1 MSDVPVKSKPSAVST
16 RQSTP
21 APQPAPAAQVAVQAA
36 VQPPLAPPPCAQPAA
51 MAPAM
56 TPAMAPEQ
64 WAQYQQFLQFQ
75 QFQAF
80 QQQMMLQQG
89 QTLPQPNDLQAA
101 QQLQWL
107 QYQQFVQFQQMQQMA
122 LLQAQGQLPPNGL
135 MPQGAMPPA
144 MPEAMPQPAPV
155 KPLPASMV
163 PNGSMA
169 PNVPMAQA
177 VPPQMPSNGSMPSV
191 VPSQMPPSGSMP
203 QTVPPQMAFNCM
215 LAQPQAQMPQG
226 SLTAPQ
232 YGMPQGT
239 APMPAVPATLTPQ
252 AGAGAALS
260 ALSGASGAPVHLPP
274 QAAVA
279 TGSEPQKQLGA
290 SVPSEPAQAPTKAIN
305 AGVAA
310 ITCIPDGLLAQGT
323 HAALKA
329 EPVPVL
335 PGISAPDAAHNEA
348 LPAGTSAAAPQRT
361 TVPQQTTVPQR
372 TTAPQQTTA
381 PRVEEQEAVVASEG
395 IVGVRS
401 GRRIK
406 QTLFEQDSGLYHYAN
421 LFLRHIRD
429 ERGYSPLTF
438 QSYKETLERVI
449 KFLSARPCAASA
461 TGLLSSWTQLDKLD
475 MRALSRHLN
484 FKSNDE
490 RYASASISHAVHVVS
505 SFFTFLQRQHLIA
518 TNPMQFITA
527 PKAKNALPRVLS
539 AQEIDQLTSTELK
552 TPQDIRN
559 RAITELLF
567 SSGLRVGELIS
578 LNLGDISFDMREV
591 RVVGKGDKERVV
603 PVGRVALAAIEQYLA
618 VRSYFKPRDNA
629 LFVNR
634 LGTRLN
640 VRTVQTFI
648 KEAAKNTGLTG
659 TVTPHKLRH
668 SFATELLNHG
678 ADLRLVQEMLGH
690 SNLGTTQIYTHVDLA
705 RLQAV
710 YNHAHP
716 RAAVTAQE
724 EAGAQSDLEHSKALF
739 EVLPQTT
746 GPKID

>member
-1 MSDVPVKSKPSAVST
+1 MSEVPIKSKHSAASNVPPT
-16 RQSTP
+16 QPTP
-21 APQPAPAAQVAVQAA
+21 PNQAQFSG
-36 VQPPLAPPPCAQPAA
+36 
-51 MAPAM
+51 MAPTM
-56 TPAMAPEQ
+56 TPEQ
-64 WAQYQQFLQFQ
+64 WAQYHQFLQFQ

-89 QTLPQPNDLQAA
+89 QPIPQPAADPQAQAA
-101 QQLQWL
+101 ALQMQWL
-107 QYQQFVQFQQMQQMA
+107 QYQQFVQFQQMALMQQQAQRAATGQMPQAVPPQMA
-122 LLQAQGQLPPNGL
+122 PNGL
-135 MPQGAMPPA
+135 MPQAMPMATTGQMPQAMPP
-144 MPEAMPQPAPV
+144 Q
-155 KPLPASMV
+155 
-163 PNGSMA
+163 MA
-169 PNVPMAQA
+169 PNGVMSQAVPMATTGPMPQAMPPQMAPGGMQDQPQAVPPQLSSNGLMQQQAQQAPGGMPLQPQAVSLQMTPGGMPAQSQA
-177 VPPQMPSNGSMPSV
+177 VPPQMAPHGR
-191 VPSQMPPSGSMP
+191 
-203 QTVPPQMAFNCM
+203 
-215 LAQPQAQMPQG
+215 LAQVPAGAYQGTMPFGGGQATSLPQSGAAQGPGLGAQQTQLG
-226 SLTAPQ
+226 PAPQ
-232 YGMPQGT
+232 EMAR
-239 APMPAVPATLTPQ
+239 APSAD
-252 AGAGAALS
+252 GAGAAPLRT
-260 ALSGASGAPVHLPP
+260 
-274 QAAVA
+274 AVPRVVE
-279 TGSEPQKQLGA
+279 TE
-290 SVPSEPAQAPTKAIN
+290 E
-305 AGVAA
+305 
-310 ITCIPDGLLAQGT
+310 
-323 HAALKA
+323 
-329 EPVPVL
+329 
-335 PGISAPDAAHNEA
+335 
-348 LPAGTSAAAPQRT
+348 AAPS
-361 TVPQQTTVPQR
+361 
-372 TTAPQQTTA
+372 A
-381 PRVEEQEAVVASEG
+381 G
-395 IVGVRS
+395 LVGVRS

-461 TGLLSSWTQLDKLD
+461 TGLLSSWSMLDKLD

-490 RYASASISHAVHVVS
+490 RYSSASIAHAVHVVS

-539 AQEIDQLTSTELK
+539 AQEVDQLTSTELK

-603 PVGRVALAAIEQYLA
+603 PVGRVALEAIERYLA

-705 RLQAV
+705 RLQDV

-716 RAAVTAQE
+716 RAAVTDQDEASAQN
-724 EAGAQSDLEHSKALF
+724 DLEHSKALF
-739 EVLPQTT
+739 EVLPPGS

>member
-1 MSDVPVKSKPSAVST
+1 MSEVPIKSKPSAASNVHPT
-16 RQSTP
+16 QPTP
-21 APQPAPAAQVAVQAA
+21 PNQAQFSG
-36 VQPPLAPPPCAQPAA
+36 
-51 MAPAM
+51 MAPTM
-56 TPAMAPEQ
+56 TPEQ

-89 QTLPQPNDLQAA
+89 QPMPQPSADPQAQAA
-101 QQLQWL
+101 ALQMQWL
-107 QYQQFVQFQQMQQMA
+107 QYQQFVQFQQQALMQQQASIGLMPQAVPPQMA
-122 LLQAQGQLPPNGL
+122 PNGL
-135 MPQGAMPPA
+135 MPQAMPMATTGQMPQAMPP
-144 MPEAMPQPAPV
+144 Q
-155 KPLPASMV
+155 
-163 PNGSMA
+163 MA
-169 PNVPMAQA
+169 PNGVMSQAVPMATTGPMPQAMPPQMALNGMQAQPQA
-177 VPPQMPSNGSMPSV
+177 VPPQLASNGLMQQQAQQAPGGMP
-191 VPSQMPPSGSMP
+191 
-203 QTVPPQMAFNCM
+203 
-215 LAQPQAQMPQG
+215 LQPQAVSLQMTPGGMPAQSQAVPPHMAPHGRLAQVPAGAYQGTMPFGGGQATSLPQSG
-226 SLTAPQ
+226 AAQGPGLGAQQTQLGPAPQ
-232 YGMPQGT
+232 EMVR
-239 APMPAVPATLTPQ
+239 APS
-252 AGAGAALS
+252 AGG
-260 ALSGASGAPVHLPP
+260 
-274 QAAVA
+274 
-279 TGSEPQKQLGA
+279 
-290 SVPSEPAQAPTKAIN
+290 
-305 AGVAA
+305 AGVAPVA
-310 ITCIPDGLLAQGT
+310 
-323 HAALKA
+323 
-329 EPVPVL
+329 VPVL
-335 PGISAPDAAHNEA
+335 PEA
-348 LPAGTSAAAPQRT
+348 TTPLRTAVPRVVETEEAAPS
-361 TVPQQTTVPQR
+361 
-372 TTAPQQTTA
+372 A
-381 PRVEEQEAVVASEG
+381 G
-395 IVGVRS
+395 LVGVRS

-449 KFLSARPCAASA
+449 KFLSARPCATSA
-461 TGLLSSWTQLDKLD
+461 TGLLSSWSMLDKLD

-490 RYASASISHAVHVVS
+490 RYSSASIAHAVHVVS
-505 SFFTFLQRQHLIA
+505 SFFTYLQRQHLIA

-539 AQEIDQLTSTELK
+539 AQEVDQLTSTELK

-603 PVGRVALAAIEQYLA
+603 PVGRVALEAIERYLA

-705 RLQAV
+705 RLQDV

-716 RAAVTAQE
+716 RAAVTAQD
-724 EAGAQSDLEHSKALF
+724 EASAQNDLEHSKALF
-739 EVLPQTT
+739 EVLPPGS

>member
-1 MSDVPVKSKPSAVST
+1 MPFAGG
-16 RQSTP
+16 
-21 APQPAPAAQVAVQAA
+21 QAA
-36 VQPPLAPPPCAQPAA
+36 P
-51 MAPAM
+51 
-56 TPAMAPEQ
+56 
-64 WAQYQQFLQFQ
+64 
-75 QFQAF
+75 
-80 QQQMMLQQG
+80 
-89 QTLPQPNDLQAA
+89 LPQ
-101 QQLQWL
+101 
-107 QYQQFVQFQQMQQMA
+107 
-122 LLQAQGQLPPNGL
+122 
-135 MPQGAMPPA
+135 
-144 MPEAMPQPAPV
+144 
-155 KPLPASMV
+155 S
-163 PNGSMA
+163 
-169 PNVPMAQA
+169 
-177 VPPQMPSNGSMPSV
+177 
-191 VPSQMPPSGSMP
+191 
-203 QTVPPQMAFNCM
+203 
-215 LAQPQAQMPQG
+215 
-226 SLTAPQ
+226 TAPQ
-232 YGMPQGT
+232 AMVRAQ
-239 APMPAVPATLTPQ
+239 ATG
-252 AGAGAALS
+252 GAGAAN
-260 ALSGASGAPVHLPP
+260 AVPPGADGGAAPLRT
-274 QAAVA
+274 AVPRVVETEEA
-279 TGSEPQKQLGA
+279 
-290 SVPSEPAQAPTKAIN
+290 VPS
-305 AGVAA
+305 AG
-310 ITCIPDGLLAQGT
+310 L
-323 HAALKA
+323 
-329 EPVPVL
+329 
-335 PGISAPDAAHNEA
+335 
-348 LPAGTSAAAPQRT
+348 
-361 TVPQQTTVPQR
+361 
-372 TTAPQQTTA
+372 
-381 PRVEEQEAVVASEG
+381 
-395 IVGVRS
+395 VGVRS

-449 KFLSARPCAASA
+449 KFLSARPCATSA
-461 TGLLSSWTQLDKLD
+461 TGLLSSWSMLDKLD

-490 RYASASISHAVHVVS
+490 RYSSAS
-505 SFFTFLQRQHLIA
+505 T
-518 TNPMQFITA
+518 

-539 AQEIDQLTSTELK
+539 AQEVDQLTSTELK

-603 PVGRVALAAIEQYLA
+603 PVGRVALEAIERYLA

-705 RLQAV
+705 RLQDV

-716 RAAVTAQE
+716 RAAVTDQDEASAQN
-724 EAGAQSDLEHSKALF
+724 DLEHSKALF
-739 EVLPQTT
+739 EVLPPNT

>member
-1 MSDVPVKSKPSAVST
+1 MSEVPIKSKPSAASNVHPT
-16 RQSTP
+16 QPTP
-21 APQPAPAAQVAVQAA
+21 PNQAQFSG
-36 VQPPLAPPPCAQPAA
+36 
-51 MAPAM
+51 MAPTM
-56 TPAMAPEQ
+56 TPEQ

-89 QTLPQPNDLQAA
+89 QPMPQPSADPQAQAA
-101 QQLQWL
+101 ALQMQWL
-107 QYQQFVQFQQMQQMA
+107 QYQQFVQFQQMALMQQQASIGQMPQAVPPQMA
-122 LLQAQGQLPPNGL
+122 PNGL
-135 MPQGAMPPA
+135 MPQAMPMATTGQMPQAMPP
-144 MPEAMPQPAPV
+144 Q
-155 KPLPASMV
+155 
-163 PNGSMA
+163 MA
-169 PNVPMAQA
+169 PNGVMSQAVPMATTGPMPQAMPPQMALNGMQAQPQAVPPQLSSNGLMQQQAQQAPGGMPLQPQAVSLQMTPGGMPAQSQA
-177 VPPQMPSNGSMPSV
+177 VPPQMAPHGR
-191 VPSQMPPSGSMP
+191 
-203 QTVPPQMAFNCM
+203 
-215 LAQPQAQMPQG
+215 LAQVPAGAYQGTMPFGGGQATSLPQSGAAQGPGLGAQQTQLG
-226 SLTAPQ
+226 PAPQ
-232 YGMPQGT
+232 EMVR
-239 APMPAVPATLTPQ
+239 APS
-252 AGAGAALS
+252 AGG
-260 ALSGASGAPVHLPP
+260 
-274 QAAVA
+274 
-279 TGSEPQKQLGA
+279 
-290 SVPSEPAQAPTKAIN
+290 
-305 AGVAA
+305 AGVAPVA
-310 ITCIPDGLLAQGT
+310 
-323 HAALKA
+323 
-329 EPVPVL
+329 VPVL
-335 PGISAPDAAHNEA
+335 PEA
-348 LPAGTSAAAPQRT
+348 TTPLRTAVPRVVETEEAAPS
-361 TVPQQTTVPQR
+361 
-372 TTAPQQTTA
+372 A
-381 PRVEEQEAVVASEG
+381 G
-395 IVGVRS
+395 LVGVRS

-461 TGLLSSWTQLDKLD
+461 TGLLSSWSMLDKLD

-490 RYASASISHAVHVVS
+490 RYSSASIAHAVHVVS
-505 SFFTFLQRQHLIA
+505 SFFTYLQRQHLIA

-539 AQEIDQLTSTELK
+539 AQEVDQLTSTELK

-603 PVGRVALAAIEQYLA
+603 PVGRVALEAIERYLA

-705 RLQAV
+705 RLQDV

-716 RAAVTAQE
+716 RAAVTAQD
-724 EAGAQSDLEHSKALF
+724 EASAQNDLEHSKALF
-739 EVLPQTT
+739 EVLPPGS

>member
-1 MSDVPVKSKPSAVST
+1 MSEVPIKSKHSAASNVPPT
-16 RQSTP
+16 QPTP
-21 APQPAPAAQVAVQAA
+21 PNQAQFSG
-36 VQPPLAPPPCAQPAA
+36 
-51 MAPAM
+51 MAPTM
-56 TPAMAPEQ
+56 TPEQ

-89 QTLPQPNDLQAA
+89 QPMPQPLADPQAQAA
-101 QQLQWL
+101 ALQMQWL
-107 QYQQFVQFQQMQQMA
+107 QYQQFVQFQQQALMQQ
-122 LLQAQGQLPPNGL
+122 QAQQASIGQMPQAVPPQMAPNGL
-135 MPQGAMPPA
+135 MPQAMPMATTGQMPQAMPMATTGQMPQAMPP
-144 MPEAMPQPAPV
+144 Q
-155 KPLPASMV
+155 
-163 PNGSMA
+163 MA
-169 PNVPMAQA
+169 PNGVMSQSVPMATTGPMPQAMPPQMAPGGMQAQPQAVLPQMAQNGVMSKAMPPQMALGSMPAQSQA
-177 VPPQMPSNGSMPSV
+177 VPPQMALGGMPV
-191 VPSQMPPSGSMP
+191 QP
-203 QTVPPQMAFNCM
+203 QAVPPQLASNGLMQQQAQQAPGGMPAQPQAVSLQMALGGM
-215 LAQPQAQMPQG
+215 LAQPQALPPQMASNGLMAQVPAGSYQGTMPFAGGQAAPLPQ
-226 SLTAPQ
+226 STAPQ
-232 YGMPQGT
+232 AMVRAQATGG
-239 APMPAVPATLTPQ
+239 AGSANAVPP
-252 AGAGAALS
+252 GADGGAAPLRT
-260 ALSGASGAPVHLPP
+260 
-274 QAAVA
+274 AVPRVVE
-279 TGSEPQKQLGA
+279 TE
-290 SVPSEPAQAPTKAIN
+290 E
-305 AGVAA
+305 
-310 ITCIPDGLLAQGT
+310 
-323 HAALKA
+323 
-329 EPVPVL
+329 
-335 PGISAPDAAHNEA
+335 
-348 LPAGTSAAAPQRT
+348 AAPS
-361 TVPQQTTVPQR
+361 
-372 TTAPQQTTA
+372 A
-381 PRVEEQEAVVASEG
+381 G
-395 IVGVRS
+395 LVGVRS

-461 TGLLSSWTQLDKLD
+461 TGLLSSWSMLDKLD

-490 RYASASISHAVHVVS
+490 RYSSASIAHAVHVVS

-539 AQEIDQLTSTELK
+539 AQEVDQLTSTELK

-603 PVGRVALAAIEQYLA
+603 PVGRVALEAIERYLA

-705 RLQAV
+705 RLQDV

-716 RAAVTAQE
+716 RAAVTDQDEASAQN
-724 EAGAQSDLEHSKALF
+724 DLEHSKALF
-739 EVLPQTT
+739 EVLPPGT

>member
-1 MSDVPVKSKPSAVST
+1 MSEVPIKSNPSAASNVPPT
-16 RQSTP
+16 QPTP
-21 APQPAPAAQVAVQAA
+21 PNQAQFSG
-36 VQPPLAPPPCAQPAA
+36 
-51 MAPAM
+51 MAPTM
-56 TPAMAPEQ
+56 TPEQ

-89 QTLPQPNDLQAA
+89 QPIPQPSADPQAQAA
-101 QQLQWL
+101 ALQMQWL
-107 QYQQFVQFQQMQQMA
+107 QYQQFVQFQQMALMQQ
-122 LLQAQGQLPPNGL
+122 QAQLAATGQ
-135 MPQGAMPPA
+135 
-144 MPEAMPQPAPV
+144 
-155 KPLPASMV
+155 
-163 PNGSMA
+163 
-169 PNVPMAQA
+169 
-177 VPPQMPSNGSMPSV
+177 
-191 VPSQMPPSGSMP
+191 MP
-203 QTVPPQMAFNCM
+203 QTVPPQMASNSLM
-215 LAQPQAQMPQG
+215 PQAMPMAPTGQMPPAVPPQIAPNGVMSPAMPPQMAPGDMPVQPQAVLLQMALGGMQAQPQALPPQMASNGLMAQVPAGSYQGTMPFAGGQAAPLPQ
-226 SLTAPQ
+226 STAPQ
-232 YGMPQGT
+232 AMVRAQ
-239 APMPAVPATLTPQ
+239 ATG
-252 AGAGAALS
+252 GAGAAN
-260 ALSGASGAPVHLPP
+260 AVPPGADGGAAPLRT
-274 QAAVA
+274 AVPRVVETEEA
-279 TGSEPQKQLGA
+279 
-290 SVPSEPAQAPTKAIN
+290 VPS
-305 AGVAA
+305 AG
-310 ITCIPDGLLAQGT
+310 L
-323 HAALKA
+323 
-329 EPVPVL
+329 
-335 PGISAPDAAHNEA
+335 
-348 LPAGTSAAAPQRT
+348 
-361 TVPQQTTVPQR
+361 
-372 TTAPQQTTA
+372 
-381 PRVEEQEAVVASEG
+381 
-395 IVGVRS
+395 VGVRS

-449 KFLSARPCAASA
+449 KFLSARPCATSA
-461 TGLLSSWTQLDKLD
+461 TGLLSSWSMLDKLD

-490 RYASASISHAVHVVS
+490 RYSSASIAHAVHVVS

-539 AQEIDQLTSTELK
+539 AQEVDQLTSTELK

-603 PVGRVALAAIEQYLA
+603 PVGRVALEAIERYLA

-705 RLQAV
+705 RLQDV

-716 RAAVTAQE
+716 RAAVTDQDEASAQN
-724 EAGAQSDLEHSKALF
+724 DLEHSKALF
-739 EVLPQTT
+739 EVLPPNT

>member
-1 MSDVPVKSKPSAVST
+1 MSEVPIKSKPSAASNV
-16 RQSTP
+16 
-21 APQPAPAAQVAVQAA
+21 
-36 VQPPLAPPPCAQPAA
+36 PPAQPTPPNQAQCSG
-51 MAPAM
+51 MAPTM
-56 TPAMAPEQ
+56 TPEQ

-89 QTLPQPNDLQAA
+89 QPIPQPSADPQAQAA
-101 QQLQWL
+101 ALQMQWL
-107 QYQQFVQFQQMQQMA
+107 QYQQFVQFQQQALMQQ
-122 LLQAQGQLPPNGL
+122 QAQQASIGQMPQAMPMATTGQMQLSVPYQMTPTGQMPQAMPLQMAPGGMQAQPQAVPPQLASNGL
-135 MPQGAMPPA
+135 MQQQAQQAPGGMPLQPQAVSLQMTPGGMPA
-144 MPEAMPQPAPV
+144 Q
-155 KPLPASMV
+155 S
-163 PNGSMA
+163 
-169 PNVPMAQA
+169 QA
-177 VPPQMPSNGSMPSV
+177 VPPQMAPHGR
-191 VPSQMPPSGSMP
+191 
-203 QTVPPQMAFNCM
+203 
-215 LAQPQAQMPQG
+215 LAQVPAGAYQGTMPFGGGQATSLPQSGAAQGPGLGAQQTQLG
-226 SLTAPQ
+226 PAPQ
-232 YGMPQGT
+232 EMVR
-239 APMPAVPATLTPQ
+239 APS
-252 AGAGAALS
+252 AGG
-260 ALSGASGAPVHLPP
+260 
-274 QAAVA
+274 
-279 TGSEPQKQLGA
+279 
-290 SVPSEPAQAPTKAIN
+290 
-305 AGVAA
+305 AGVAPVA
-310 ITCIPDGLLAQGT
+310 
-323 HAALKA
+323 
-329 EPVPVL
+329 VPVL
-335 PGISAPDAAHNEA
+335 PEA
-348 LPAGTSAAAPQRT
+348 TTPLRTAVPRVVETEEAAPS
-361 TVPQQTTVPQR
+361 
-372 TTAPQQTTA
+372 A
-381 PRVEEQEAVVASEG
+381 G
-395 IVGVRS
+395 LVGVRS

-449 KFLSARPCAASA
+449 KFLSARPCATSA
-461 TGLLSSWTQLDKLD
+461 TGLLSSWSMLDKLD

-490 RYASASISHAVHVVS
+490 RYSSASIAHAVHVVS

-539 AQEIDQLTSTELK
+539 AQEVDQLTSTELK

-603 PVGRVALAAIEQYLA
+603 PVGRVALEAIERYLA

-705 RLQAV
+705 RLQDV

-716 RAAVTAQE
+716 RAAVTDQDEASAQN
-724 EAGAQSDLEHSKALF
+724 DLEHSKALF
-739 EVLPQTT
+739 EVLPPNT

>member
-21 APQPAPAAQVAVQAA
+21 APQPAPAAQVAAQAA
-36 VQPPLAPPPCAQPAA
+36 VQPPLAPPPCALPAA

-56 TPAMAPEQ
+56 APAMTHAMTPEQ

-122 LLQAQGQLPPNGL
+122 LLQAQGQLPPHGL

-169 PNVPMAQA
+169 PNVPIAQA
-177 VPPQMPSNGSMPSV
+177 VPSQMASNGSMPSV

-310 ITCIPDGLLAQGT
+310 ITCIHDGLLAQGT

-348 LPAGTSAAAPQRT
+348 WPAGTSAA
-361 TVPQQTTVPQR
+361 V
-372 TTAPQQTTA
+372 PQQTTA
-381 PRVEEQEAVVASEG
+381 PRVEDQEAVVASEG

-539 AQEIDQLTSTELK
+539 AQEFDQLTSTELK

>member
-1 MSDVPVKSKPSAVST
+1 MSEVPIKSKPSAASNVH
-16 RQSTP
+16 P
-21 APQPAPAAQVAVQAA
+21 
-36 VQPPLAPPPCAQPAA
+36 AQPTPPNQAQFSG
-51 MAPAM
+51 MAPTM
-56 TPAMAPEQ
+56 TPEQ

-89 QTLPQPNDLQAA
+89 QPIPQPSADPQAQAA
-101 QQLQWL
+101 ALQMQWL
-107 QYQQFVQFQQMQQMA
+107 QYQQFVQFQQQALMQQ
-122 LLQAQGQLPPNGL
+122 QAQQASIGQMPQAMPMATTGQMQPSVPYQMTPTGMMPQQAQMAPMGQMPQAMPPQMAPNGVMSQAVPMATTGQIPQAMPPQMAPGGMQAQPQAVPPQLASNGL
-135 MPQGAMPPA
+135 MQQQAQQAPGGMPLQPQAVSLQMTPGGMPA
-144 MPEAMPQPAPV
+144 Q
-155 KPLPASMV
+155 S
-163 PNGSMA
+163 
-169 PNVPMAQA
+169 QA
-177 VPPQMPSNGSMPSV
+177 VPPQMAPHGR
-191 VPSQMPPSGSMP
+191 
-203 QTVPPQMAFNCM
+203 
-215 LAQPQAQMPQG
+215 LAQVPAGAYQGTMPFGGGQATSLPQSGAAQGPGLGAQQTQLG
-226 SLTAPQ
+226 PAPQ
-232 YGMPQGT
+232 EMVR
-239 APMPAVPATLTPQ
+239 APS
-252 AGAGAALS
+252 AGG
-260 ALSGASGAPVHLPP
+260 
-274 QAAVA
+274 
-279 TGSEPQKQLGA
+279 
-290 SVPSEPAQAPTKAIN
+290 
-305 AGVAA
+305 AGVA
-310 ITCIPDGLLAQGT
+310 PV
-323 HAALKA
+323 AL
-329 EPVPVL
+329 PVL
-335 PGISAPDAAHNEA
+335 PEA
-348 LPAGTSAAAPQRT
+348 TTPLRTAVPRVVETEEAAPS
-361 TVPQQTTVPQR
+361 
-372 TTAPQQTTA
+372 A
-381 PRVEEQEAVVASEG
+381 G
-395 IVGVRS
+395 LVGVRS

-461 TGLLSSWTQLDKLD
+461 TGLLSSWSMLDKLD

-490 RYASASISHAVHVVS
+490 RYSSASIAHAVHVVS

-539 AQEIDQLTSTELK
+539 AQEVDQLTSTELK

-603 PVGRVALAAIEQYLA
+603 PVGRVALEAIERYLA

-705 RLQAV
+705 RLQDV

-716 RAAVTAQE
+716 RAAVTDQDEASAQN
-724 EAGAQSDLEHSKALF
+724 DLEHSKALF
-739 EVLPQTT
+739 EVLPPNT

>member
-1 MSDVPVKSKPSAVST
+1 MSEVPIKSKPSAASNVHPT
-16 RQSTP
+16 QPTP
-21 APQPAPAAQVAVQAA
+21 PNQAQFSG
-36 VQPPLAPPPCAQPAA
+36 
-51 MAPAM
+51 MAPTM
-56 TPAMAPEQ
+56 TPEQ

-89 QTLPQPNDLQAA
+89 QPIPQPSADPQAQAA
-101 QQLQWL
+101 ALQMQWL
-107 QYQQFVQFQQMQQMA
+107 QYQQFVQFQQQALMQQQASIGLMPQAVPPQMA
-122 LLQAQGQLPPNGL
+122 PNGL
-135 MPQGAMPPA
+135 MPQAMPMATTGQMPQAMPP
-144 MPEAMPQPAPV
+144 Q
-155 KPLPASMV
+155 
-163 PNGSMA
+163 MA
-169 PNVPMAQA
+169 PNGVMSQAVPMATTGPMPQAMPPQMALNGMQAQPQA
-177 VPPQMPSNGSMPSV
+177 VPPQLASNGLMQQQAQQAPGGMP
-191 VPSQMPPSGSMP
+191 
-203 QTVPPQMAFNCM
+203 
-215 LAQPQAQMPQG
+215 LQPQAVSLQMTPGGMPAQSQAVPPHMAPHGRLAQVPAGAYQGTMPFGGGQATSLPQSG
-226 SLTAPQ
+226 AAQGPGLGAQQTQLGPAPQ
-232 YGMPQGT
+232 EMVR
-239 APMPAVPATLTPQ
+239 APS
-252 AGAGAALS
+252 AGG
-260 ALSGASGAPVHLPP
+260 
-274 QAAVA
+274 
-279 TGSEPQKQLGA
+279 
-290 SVPSEPAQAPTKAIN
+290 
-305 AGVAA
+305 AGVAPVA
-310 ITCIPDGLLAQGT
+310 
-323 HAALKA
+323 
-329 EPVPVL
+329 VPVL
-335 PGISAPDAAHNEA
+335 PEA
-348 LPAGTSAAAPQRT
+348 TTPLRTAVPRVVETEEAAPS
-361 TVPQQTTVPQR
+361 
-372 TTAPQQTTA
+372 A
-381 PRVEEQEAVVASEG
+381 G
-395 IVGVRS
+395 LVGVRS

-449 KFLSARPCAASA
+449 KFLSARPCATSA
-461 TGLLSSWTQLDKLD
+461 TGLLSSWSMLDKLD

-490 RYASASISHAVHVVS
+490 RYSSASIAHAVHVVS
-505 SFFTFLQRQHLIA
+505 SFFTYLQRQHLIA
-518 TNPMQFITA
+518 TNLMQFITA

-539 AQEIDQLTSTELK
+539 AQEVDQLTSTELK

-603 PVGRVALAAIEQYLA
+603 PVGRVALEAIERYLA

-705 RLQAV
+705 RLQDV

-716 RAAVTAQE
+716 RAAVTAQD
-724 EAGAQSDLEHSKALF
+724 EASAQNDLEHSKALF
-739 EVLPQTT
+739 EVLPPGS

>member
-21 APQPAPAAQVAVQAA
+21 APQPAPAAQVAAQAA

-56 TPAMAPEQ
+56 TPAMTPEQ

-122 LLQAQGQLPPNGL
+122 LLQAQGQLPPHGL

-155 KPLPASMV
+155 QPLPASMV

-177 VPPQMPSNGSMPSV
+177 VPPQMASNGSMPSV

-232 YGMPQGT
+232 YGMHQGT

-335 PGISAPDAAHNEA
+335 PRISAPDAAHNEA
-348 LPAGTSAAAPQRT
+348 LPAGTSA
-361 TVPQQTTVPQR
+361 
-372 TTAPQQTTA
+372 TAPQQTTA
-381 PRVEEQEAVVASEG
+381 PRVEDQEAVVASEG

>member
-1 MSDVPVKSKPSAVST
+1 MSEVPIKSNPSAASNVPPT
-16 RQSTP
+16 QPTP
-21 APQPAPAAQVAVQAA
+21 PNQAQFSG
-36 VQPPLAPPPCAQPAA
+36 
-51 MAPAM
+51 MAPTM
-56 TPAMAPEQ
+56 TPEQ

-89 QTLPQPNDLQAA
+89 QPIPQPSADPQAQAA
-101 QQLQWL
+101 ALQMQWL
-107 QYQQFVQFQQMQQMA
+107 QYQQFVQFQQMALMQQ
-122 LLQAQGQLPPNGL
+122 QAQLAATGQ
-135 MPQGAMPPA
+135 
-144 MPEAMPQPAPV
+144 
-155 KPLPASMV
+155 
-163 PNGSMA
+163 
-169 PNVPMAQA
+169 
-177 VPPQMPSNGSMPSV
+177 
-191 VPSQMPPSGSMP
+191 MP
-203 QTVPPQMAFNCM
+203 QTVPPQMASNSLM
-215 LAQPQAQMPQG
+215 PQAMPMAPTGQMPPAVPPQIAPNGVMSPAMPPQMASTGQMPQAMPPQMAPGDMPVQPQAVLLQMALGGMQAQPQALPPQMASNGLMAQVPAGSYQGTMPFAGGQAAPLPQ
-226 SLTAPQ
+226 STAPQ
-232 YGMPQGT
+232 AMVRAQ
-239 APMPAVPATLTPQ
+239 ATG
-252 AGAGAALS
+252 GAGAAN
-260 ALSGASGAPVHLPP
+260 AVPPGADGGAAPLRT
-274 QAAVA
+274 AVPRVVETEEA
-279 TGSEPQKQLGA
+279 
-290 SVPSEPAQAPTKAIN
+290 VPS
-305 AGVAA
+305 AG
-310 ITCIPDGLLAQGT
+310 L
-323 HAALKA
+323 
-329 EPVPVL
+329 
-335 PGISAPDAAHNEA
+335 
-348 LPAGTSAAAPQRT
+348 
-361 TVPQQTTVPQR
+361 
-372 TTAPQQTTA
+372 
-381 PRVEEQEAVVASEG
+381 
-395 IVGVRS
+395 VGVRS

-449 KFLSARPCAASA
+449 KFLSARPCATSA
-461 TGLLSSWTQLDKLD
+461 TGLLSSWSMLDKLD

-490 RYASASISHAVHVVS
+490 RYSSASIAHAVHVVS

-539 AQEIDQLTSTELK
+539 AQEVDQLTSTELK

-603 PVGRVALAAIEQYLA
+603 PVGRVALEAIERYLA

-705 RLQAV
+705 RLQDV

-716 RAAVTAQE
+716 RAAVTDQDEASAQN
-724 EAGAQSDLEHSKALF
+724 DLEHSKALF
-739 EVLPQTT
+739 EVLPPNT

>member
-1 MSDVPVKSKPSAVST
+1 MSEVPIKSNPSAASNVPPT
-16 RQSTP
+16 QPTP
-21 APQPAPAAQVAVQAA
+21 PNQAQFSG
-36 VQPPLAPPPCAQPAA
+36 
-51 MAPAM
+51 MAPTM
-56 TPAMAPEQ
+56 TPEQ

-89 QTLPQPNDLQAA
+89 QPIPQPSADPQAQAA
-101 QQLQWL
+101 ALQMQWL
-107 QYQQFVQFQQMQQMA
+107 QYQQFVQFQQMALMQQ
-122 LLQAQGQLPPNGL
+122 QAQLAATGQ
-135 MPQGAMPPA
+135 
-144 MPEAMPQPAPV
+144 
-155 KPLPASMV
+155 
-163 PNGSMA
+163 
-169 PNVPMAQA
+169 
-177 VPPQMPSNGSMPSV
+177 
-191 VPSQMPPSGSMP
+191 MP
-203 QTVPPQMAFNCM
+203 QTVPPQMASNSLM
-215 LAQPQAQMPQG
+215 PQAMPMAPTGQMPPAVPPQIAPNGAMPPQMASTGQMPQAMPPQMAPGGMQAQPQAVLLQMALG
-226 SLTAPQ
+226 
-232 YGMPQGT
+232 GMQ
-239 APMPAVPATLTPQ
+239 AQPQ
-252 AGAGAALS
+252 A
-260 ALSGASGAPVHLPP
+260 LPP
-274 QAAVA
+274 QMASNGLMAQVPAGAYQGTMPFGGGQATSLPQSGAAQGPGLGA
-279 TGSEPQKQLGA
+279 QQTQLGPA
-290 SVPSEPAQAPTKAIN
+290 PQEMVRAPSAGG
-305 AGVAA
+305 AGVAPVA
-310 ITCIPDGLLAQGT
+310 
-323 HAALKA
+323 
-329 EPVPVL
+329 VPVL
-335 PGISAPDAAHNEA
+335 PEA
-348 LPAGTSAAAPQRT
+348 TTPLRTAVPRVVETEEAAPS
-361 TVPQQTTVPQR
+361 
-372 TTAPQQTTA
+372 A
-381 PRVEEQEAVVASEG
+381 G
-395 IVGVRS
+395 LVGVRS

-449 KFLSARPCAASA
+449 KFLSARPCATSA
-461 TGLLSSWTQLDKLD
+461 TGLLSSWSMLDKLD

-490 RYASASISHAVHVVS
+490 RYSSASIAHAVHVVS

-539 AQEIDQLTSTELK
+539 AQEVDQLTSTELK

-603 PVGRVALAAIEQYLA
+603 PVGRVALEAIERYLA

-705 RLQAV
+705 RLQDV

-716 RAAVTAQE
+716 RAAVTDQDEASAQN
-724 EAGAQSDLEHSKALF
+724 DLEHSKALF
-739 EVLPQTT
+739 EVLPPNT

>member
-1 MSDVPVKSKPSAVST
+1 MSEVPIKSKPSAASNV
-16 RQSTP
+16 
-21 APQPAPAAQVAVQAA
+21 
-36 VQPPLAPPPCAQPAA
+36 PPAQPTPPNQAQFSG
-51 MAPAM
+51 MAPTM
-56 TPAMAPEQ
+56 TPEQ

-89 QTLPQPNDLQAA
+89 QPIPQPSADPQAQAA
-101 QQLQWL
+101 ALQMQWL
-107 QYQQFVQFQQMQQMA
+107 QYQQFVQFQQQALMQQ
-122 LLQAQGQLPPNGL
+122 QAQQASIGQ
-135 MPQGAMPPA
+135 
-144 MPEAMPQPAPV
+144 
-155 KPLPASMV
+155 
-163 PNGSMA
+163 
-169 PNVPMAQA
+169 
-177 VPPQMPSNGSMPSV
+177 
-191 VPSQMPPSGSMP
+191 MP
-203 QTVPPQMAFNCM
+203 QTVPPQMASNSLM
-215 LAQPQAQMPQG
+215 PQAMPMAPTGQMPPAVPPQIAPNGVMSPAMPPQMASTGQMPQAMPPQMAPGDMPVQPQAVLLQMALGGMQAQPQALPPQMASNGLMAQVPAGSYQGTMPFAGGQAAPLPQ
-226 SLTAPQ
+226 STAPQ
-232 YGMPQGT
+232 AMVRAQ
-239 APMPAVPATLTPQ
+239 ATG
-252 AGAGAALS
+252 GAGAAN
-260 ALSGASGAPVHLPP
+260 AVPPGADGGAAPLRT
-274 QAAVA
+274 AVPRVVETEEA
-279 TGSEPQKQLGA
+279 
-290 SVPSEPAQAPTKAIN
+290 VPS
-305 AGVAA
+305 AG
-310 ITCIPDGLLAQGT
+310 L
-323 HAALKA
+323 
-329 EPVPVL
+329 
-335 PGISAPDAAHNEA
+335 
-348 LPAGTSAAAPQRT
+348 
-361 TVPQQTTVPQR
+361 
-372 TTAPQQTTA
+372 
-381 PRVEEQEAVVASEG
+381 
-395 IVGVRS
+395 VGVRS

-406 QTLFEQDSGLYHYAN
+406 QMLFEQDSGLYHYAN

-449 KFLSARPCAASA
+449 KFLSARPCATSA
-461 TGLLSSWTQLDKLD
+461 TGLLSSWSMLDKLD

-490 RYASASISHAVHVVS
+490 RYSSASIAHAVHVVS

-539 AQEIDQLTSTELK
+539 AQEVDQLTSTELK

-603 PVGRVALAAIEQYLA
+603 PVGRVALEAIERYLA

-705 RLQAV
+705 RLQDV

-716 RAAVTAQE
+716 RAAVTDQDEASAQN
-724 EAGAQSDLEHSKALF
+724 DLEHSKALF
-739 EVLPQTT
+739 EVLPPNT

>member
-1 MSDVPVKSKPSAVST
+1 MSEVPIKSKPSAASNVHPT
-16 RQSTP
+16 QPTP
-21 APQPAPAAQVAVQAA
+21 PNQAQFSG
-36 VQPPLAPPPCAQPAA
+36 
-51 MAPAM
+51 MAPTM
-56 TPAMAPEQ
+56 TPEQ

-89 QTLPQPNDLQAA
+89 QPMPQPSADPQAQAA
-101 QQLQWL
+101 ALQMQWL
-107 QYQQFVQFQQMQQMA
+107 QYQQFVQFQQQALMQQQASIGQMPQAVPPQMA
-122 LLQAQGQLPPNGL
+122 PNGL
-135 MPQGAMPPA
+135 MPQAMPMATTGQMPQAMPP
-144 MPEAMPQPAPV
+144 Q
-155 KPLPASMV
+155 
-163 PNGSMA
+163 MA
-169 PNVPMAQA
+169 PNGVMSQAVPMATTGPMPQAMPPQMALNGMQAQPQAVPPQLSSNGLMQQQAQQAPGGMLLQPQAVSLQMTPGGMPAQSQA
-177 VPPQMPSNGSMPSV
+177 VPPQMAPHGR
-191 VPSQMPPSGSMP
+191 
-203 QTVPPQMAFNCM
+203 
-215 LAQPQAQMPQG
+215 LAQVPAGAYQGTMPFGGGQATSLPQSGAAQGPGLGAQQTQLG
-226 SLTAPQ
+226 PAPQ
-232 YGMPQGT
+232 EMVR
-239 APMPAVPATLTPQ
+239 APS
-252 AGAGAALS
+252 AGG
-260 ALSGASGAPVHLPP
+260 
-274 QAAVA
+274 
-279 TGSEPQKQLGA
+279 
-290 SVPSEPAQAPTKAIN
+290 
-305 AGVAA
+305 AGVAPVA
-310 ITCIPDGLLAQGT
+310 
-323 HAALKA
+323 
-329 EPVPVL
+329 VPVL
-335 PGISAPDAAHNEA
+335 PEA
-348 LPAGTSAAAPQRT
+348 TTPLRTAVPRVVETEEAAPS
-361 TVPQQTTVPQR
+361 
-372 TTAPQQTTA
+372 A
-381 PRVEEQEAVVASEG
+381 G
-395 IVGVRS
+395 LVGVRS

-461 TGLLSSWTQLDKLD
+461 TGLLSSWSMLDKLD

-490 RYASASISHAVHVVS
+490 RYSSASIAHAVHVVS

-518 TNPMQFITA
+518 SNPMQFITA

-539 AQEIDQLTSTELK
+539 AQEVDLLTSTELK

-603 PVGRVALAAIEQYLA
+603 PVGRVALEAIERYLA

-705 RLQAV
+705 RLQDV

-716 RAAVTAQE
+716 RAAVTAQD
-724 EAGAQSDLEHSKALF
+724 EASAQNDLEHSKALF
-739 EVLPQTT
+739 EVLPPGS

>member
-1 MSDVPVKSKPSAVST
+1 MSDVPVKSKPSAVSS

-21 APQPAPAAQVAVQAA
+21 APQPAPAAQVAAQAA

-51 MAPAM
+51 MALAM
-56 TPAMAPEQ
+56 TPAMTPEQ

-169 PNVPMAQA
+169 PDVPMAQA
-177 VPPQMPSNGSMPSV
+177 VPPQMAMASNGSMPSV

-279 TGSEPQKQLGA
+279 TGSEPQKQLGV

-361 TVPQQTTVPQR
+361 T
-372 TTAPQQTTA
+372 A
-381 PRVEEQEAVVASEG
+381 PRVEDQEAVVASEG

>member
-1 MSDVPVKSKPSAVST
+1 MSEVPIKSKPSAASNVHPT
-16 RQSTP
+16 QPTP
-21 APQPAPAAQVAVQAA
+21 PNQAQ
-36 VQPPLAPPPCAQPAA
+36 CSG
-51 MAPAM
+51 MAPTM
-56 TPAMAPEQ
+56 TPEQ

-89 QTLPQPNDLQAA
+89 QPIPQPSADPQAQAA
-101 QQLQWL
+101 ALQMQWL
-107 QYQQFVQFQQMQQMA
+107 QYQQFVQFQQMALMQQ
-122 LLQAQGQLPPNGL
+122 QAQLAATGQ
-135 MPQGAMPPA
+135 
-144 MPEAMPQPAPV
+144 
-155 KPLPASMV
+155 
-163 PNGSMA
+163 
-169 PNVPMAQA
+169 
-177 VPPQMPSNGSMPSV
+177 
-191 VPSQMPPSGSMP
+191 MP
-203 QTVPPQMAFNCM
+203 QTVPPQMASNSLM
-215 LAQPQAQMPQG
+215 PQAMPMAPTGQMPPAVPPQIAPNGVMSPAMPPQMASTGQMPQAMPPQMAPGDMPVQPQAVLLQMALGGMQAQPQALPPQMASNGLMAQVPAGSYQGTMPFAGGQAAPLPQ
-226 SLTAPQ
+226 STAPQ
-232 YGMPQGT
+232 AMVRAQATGG
-239 APMPAVPATLTPQ
+239 AGSANAVPP
-252 AGAGAALS
+252 GADGGAAPLRT
-260 ALSGASGAPVHLPP
+260 
-274 QAAVA
+274 AVPRVVETEEA
-279 TGSEPQKQLGA
+279 
-290 SVPSEPAQAPTKAIN
+290 VPS
-305 AGVAA
+305 AG
-310 ITCIPDGLLAQGT
+310 L
-323 HAALKA
+323 
-329 EPVPVL
+329 
-335 PGISAPDAAHNEA
+335 
-348 LPAGTSAAAPQRT
+348 
-361 TVPQQTTVPQR
+361 
-372 TTAPQQTTA
+372 
-381 PRVEEQEAVVASEG
+381 
-395 IVGVRS
+395 VGVRS

-449 KFLSARPCAASA
+449 KFLSARPCATSA
-461 TGLLSSWTQLDKLD
+461 TGLLSSWSMLDKLD

-490 RYASASISHAVHVVS
+490 RYSSASIAHAVHVVS

-539 AQEIDQLTSTELK
+539 AQEVDQLTSTELK

-567 SSGLRVGELIS
+567 SSGLRVGELIG

-603 PVGRVALAAIEQYLA
+603 PVGRVALEAIERYLA

-705 RLQAV
+705 RLQDV

-716 RAAVTAQE
+716 RAAVTAQD
-724 EAGAQSDLEHSKALF
+724 EASAQNDLEHSKALF
-739 EVLPQTT
+739 EVLPPGS